1 MIGVRI
7 LDAFSWTSSK
17 HLLVQPSLT
26 FEGLDALV
34 LKTSQVTQESSELFC
49 IIQIIWLVLK
59 EAQAF
64 VR

>member
-1 MIGVRI
+1 MIGVGRV
-7 LDAFSWTSSK
+7 DAFSWTSSK

-34 LKTSQVTQESSELFC
+34 LKTSQVAQESSELFC

-59 EAQAF
+59 EA
-64 VR
+64 